1 MNSAI
6 LPVSRAKT
14 WHAAILLLAAASGFI
29 GIAHPLQN
37 LNEGVYARVALEM
50 IDSGRWI
57 VPTLDGVPYL
67 EKPPLLYWITALAFR
82 LFGVSE
88 WSARAAPWLGGILT
102 LGAIA
107 WLARRALGR
116 TTSVTAVCIAAS
128 LPLTLVLSRTLLFD
142 SLFAGLLACS
152 LASLYAALHEPEA
165 RGAIRWSAAWLGCAV
180 LAKGL
185 AAPVFYAIIAAIAAQ
200 VVARERWRL
209 LIRDPAAWAIFLAIT
224 VPWHVA
230 ASLREPGF
238 AWFYFVNEHVMRFL
252 DRRVPDDYQTG
263 PWWYYFPRLV
273 VDTFPWIL
281 LLATAPRRGDAELAP
296 LRRFLWTWLLVPFAV
311 FSLCGAKSDYY
322 LAVAMPP
329 VAILAAM
336 RLRAARGRRA
346 LTVLPLAWLAML
358 SMAAVLATSDLGPWR
373 MPAHATVLLAGGAA
387 LAAIS
392 ALLMWTRRSV
402 EGALVLAAVAIPAAL
417 IYSGFFVANE
427 GRKSARS
434 VAAELHALGPVPVYV
449 YRDFEKVSALA
460 FYHAPP
466 LGIIDSES
474 KDLWYG
480 THLRPYAIPMVSS
493 RDETWR
499 RARRVAIVAS
509 ASQLQDLA
517 RTPLAGH
524 VKRLA
529 STGEFLVLVTTG
541 R

>member
-14 WHAAILLLAAASGFI
+14 WHAAVLLLAAASGFI

-82 LFGVSE
+82 LFCVSE

-107 WLARRALGR
+107 WLARRVLGR

-152 LASLYAALHEPEA
+152 LATLYAAFHEPQA
-165 RGAIRWSAAWLGCAV
+165 RASIRWSAAWLGCAV
-180 LAKGL
+180 LCKGL
-185 AAPVFYAIIAAIAAQ
+185 AALVFYALIAGIAAWRAP
-200 VVARERWRL
+200 RERRRL
-209 LIRDPAAWAIFLAIT
+209 LARDAIAWAILLAIT

-238 AWFYFVNEHVMRFL
+238 AWFYFVNEHVMRFM
-252 DRRVPDDYQTG
+252 DRRVPDDYQRG
-263 PWWYYFPRLV
+263 PWWYYLPRLV
-273 VDTFPWIL
+273 EDAFPWVL
-281 LLATAPRRGDAELAP
+281 LLVAAPRGEPAERTALE
-296 LRRFLWTWLLVPFAV
+296 RFLWTWLVVPFVV
-311 FSLCGAKSDYY
+311 FSLSGAKGDYY
-322 LAVAMPP
+322 LAVSMPP

-336 RLRAARGRRA
+336 RLREARGRRA
-346 LTVLPLAWLAML
+346 LTALPLAWLA
-358 SMAAVLATSDLGPWR
+358 VLMVVAGIGTTALGPWR
-373 MPAHATVLLAGGAA
+373 LPLHATPLLAGAA
-387 LAAIS
+387 SLAAIS

-402 EGALVLAAVAIPAAL
+402 EGALALAAVAIPAAL

-434 VAAELHALGPVPVYV
+434 VAAELHALGPMPVYV

-460 FYHAPP
+460 FYYAPP

-480 THLRPYAIPMVSS
+480 THLRPHAIPMVSS

-524 VKRLA
+524 VRRVA
-529 STGEFLVLVTTG
+529 SRGEFHVLLTTG